1 MLVFLIVI
9 LHGWQMVEEEDLLQQ
24 ELTEVKK
31 RLVESETA
39 RARAVREFAN
49 IKYLLN
55 QILLVEHF
63 AVFDEVAA
71 PLPPNWSDDLAHCVE
86 IEASHS
92 KFASR
97 K

>member
-1 MLVFLIVI
+1 MFLIVI
-9 LHGWQMVEEEDLLQQ
+9 LHGWLQMVEEDLLQQ

-31 RLVESETA
+31 RLLDSETA
-39 RARAVREFAN
+39 RAQAVREFSN

-71 PLPPNWSDDLAHCVE
+71 PLPPNWSDGLAHCME